1 MIAYV
6 FYICT
11 VDGLV
16 DYLVIV
22 FGASKLIRLIRMAMT
37 DVKAQVKINA
47 KLTEPF
53 MIRWGLKQGDG
64 LAPLLFNMALECHQ
78 KTVSGAK
85 CSSTV

>member
-1 MIAYV
+1 M
-6 FYICT
+6 T
-11 VDGLV
+11 
-16 DYLVIV
+16 
-22 FGASKLIRLIRMAMT
+22 MT
-37 DVKAQVKINA
+37 DVKAQVKITA

-53 MIRWGLKQGDG
+53 MIRWGLKQEDG